1 VYFAVIWIAVDYT
14 IFFGATSELE
24 ATHSSIKSM
33 MNEIYEILFHTNEA
47 LFSIVSENVMEAY
60 ILLFLIIFLE
70 TGLIVFP
77 FLPGDGLLFSAGVI
91 AASSQMNILI
101 LVPILILAAIIGN
114 HFNYG
119 IGNLIGKKIEHSP
132 NRLVQKYLVK
142 SIIETRKFYQKHGKK
157 SIIIGRFFPVIRTY
171 IPFLAGTVK
180 FDYPVFGTY
189 TIIGSVIWVPFF
201 TLTGYFLGEITWIKE
216 NFEIIF
222 LGLIIVTLIPFFYA
236 AIKTFL
242 FRKKASLD

>member
-1 VYFAVIWIAVDYT
+1 
-14 IFFGATSELE
+14 
-24 ATHSSIKSM
+24 M
-33 MNEIYEILFHTNEA
+33 MNEIFEILFHTNEA
-47 LFSIVSENVMEAY
+47 IFAIVSENVWEAY
-60 ILLFLIIFLE
+60 LVLFLIIFLE

-91 AASSQMNILI
+91 AASSEMSIFL
-101 LVPILILAAIIGN
+101 LVPILILAAIFGN
-114 HFNYG
+114 HFNYR
-119 IGNLIGKKIEHSP
+119 IGKQIGDKIEKSQ
-132 NRLVQKYLVK
+132 NKLVQKYLVK
-142 SIIETRKFYQKHGKK
+142 SIIQTRKFYEKHGKK

-171 IPFLAGTVK
+171 IPFFAGTVK
-180 FDYPVFGTY
+180 FDFQMFKSY

-201 TLTGYFLGEITWIKE
+201 TLSGYFLGELPWIKN

-242 FRKKASLD
+242 FQKKA

>member
-1 VYFAVIWIAVDYT
+1 
-14 IFFGATSELE
+14 
-24 ATHSSIKSM
+24 
-33 MNEIYEILFHTNEA
+33 MNAIYDILFHTNEA
-47 LFSIVSENVMEAY
+47 IFRIVSENVWEAY
-60 ILLFLIIFLE
+60 LLLFLIIFLE

-91 AASSQMNILI
+91 AVSSDMNILL
-101 LVPILILAAIIGN
+101 LVPILILAAILGN

-119 IGNLIGKKIEHSP
+119 IGKLIGNKIEHSQ
-132 NRLVQKYLVK
+132 NKLAQKYLVK

-189 TIIGSVIWVPFF
+189 TVIGSAIWVPFF
-201 TLTGYFLGEITWIKE
+201 TLTGYFLGEIPWIKD
-216 NFEIIF
+216 NFELIF
-222 LGLIIVTLIPFFYA
+222 LGLIVVTLIPFFYA
-236 AIKTFL
+236 VIKTIL
-242 FRKKASLD
+242 FRKKSSPDKQST